1 MTFLTKF
8 RPPNTNA
15 VKYII
20 FPLLLIAIIA
30 FNNAEEVTVNNQ
42 DASTS
47 NAASD
52 SVCRFQVSFISIGS
66 GIDNSA
72 KQQLTDLITTFNSTN
87 QVNIVPQIIQWGREG
102 EKDFLFKLEGIDSDN
117 QEKFIAECAA
127 LFKENSLV
135 KLYENMPPK
144 HKGKG

>member
-1 MTFLTKF
+1 
-8 RPPNTNA
+8 
-15 VKYII
+15 
-20 FPLLLIAIIA
+20 
-30 FNNAEEVTVNNQ
+30 
-42 DASTS
+42 
-47 NAASD
+47 
-52 SVCRFQVSFISIGS
+52 
-66 GIDNSA
+66 
-72 KQQLTDLITTFNSTN
+72 
-87 QVNIVPQIIQWGREG
+87 VNIVPQIIQWGREG